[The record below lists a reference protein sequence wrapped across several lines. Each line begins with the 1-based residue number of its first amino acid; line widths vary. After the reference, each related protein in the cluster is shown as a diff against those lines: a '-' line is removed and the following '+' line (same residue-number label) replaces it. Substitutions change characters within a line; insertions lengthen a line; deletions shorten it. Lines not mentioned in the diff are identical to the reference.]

1 MKTSSVVSQLL
12 FLLCLFLN
20 TNYTV
25 NDNAD
30 LELLSTPQC
39 KVRNFSYEF
48 DIQSKNKIMRD
59 F

>member
-1 MKTSSVVSQLL
+1 MTFYILRHQTVQYS
-12 FLLCLFLN
+12 
-20 TNYTV
+20 TV
-25 NDNAD
+25 NDNAN

-48 DIQSKNKIMRD
+48 AIQSKNKILRD